1 MIPAVIYARYSS
13 SNQREESIAGQLRD
27 CYAFAERNGYK
38 VIKEYTDSA
47 MTATSDRRPS
57 FQRMVADS
65 KKKTFEVVIVWK
77 LDRFARDR
85 YDAAVYRKRLK
96 DNGVK
101 LISAMENIT
110 DSPEGI
116 ILEGMLEAMAEY
128 YSRNLAENV
137 KRGAY
142 DSALQRKALGRMPLG
157 YRRGDDGRFEIDPD
171 TAPVVQKVFRDYL
184 SGKTR
189 AQIVKELN
197 ELGIR
202 TSYGQPF
209 GKNSIYR
216 ILNQE
221 KYIGVYRYEDILDPN
236 GIPPIIDK
244 TTFQEVQKRMK
255 NKSFTKRRADIELD
269 PYHLAGR
276 LFCGECGSAMTGESA
291 QGKHRD
297 VFKYYSC
304 VKRKKHQCT
313 KARVRKH
320 WLEKRIIQ
328 IVNQQ
333 ILTDEMIERF
343 VEAYRENMENLSEQ
357 DKVVNLYRSEL
368 ADVERKINNI
378 TKAIA
383 DGAWSRNLSEMLDDL
398 ENRQDELNLLIRK
411 EEASEPPITPEM
423 VREYF
428 MQLKDRAQIEDSCQ
442 QTLVDVFVRKIYLW
456 DAKEKDGPIRAVIEL
471 SLTGSDGDPE
481 SYEAMLEECSS
492 EIHKVNLTVKVSN
505 TSLFVCCTL

>member
-142 DSALQRKALGRMPLG
+142 DSAIQRKALGRLPLG
-157 YRRGDDGRFEIDPD
+157 YRRGEDGRYEIDPD
-171 TAPVVQKVFRDYL
+171 TAPIVQKVFRDYL

-189 AQIVKELN
+189 EQIVTELN
-197 ELGIR
+197 SLGIR
-202 TSYGQPF
+202 TSYGKPF
-209 GKNSIYR
+209 GKNSIYS
-216 ILNQE
+216 ILRQE
-221 KYIGVYRYEDILDPN
+221 KYIGIYRYEDILDPN

-244 TTFQEVQKRMK
+244 ETFQEVQKRMK

-269 PYHLAGR
+269 PYHLAGKA
-276 LFCGECGSAMTGESA
+276 FCGLCGRPLTGESA
-291 QGKHRD
+291 RSKTGK

-304 VKRKKHQCT
+304 VGRKNHECT
-313 KARVRKH
+313 KSRIRKD
-320 WLEKRIIQ
+320 WLEEHVIRM
-328 IVNQQ
+328 VNDQ

-343 VEAYRENMENLSEQ
+343 VEEYRKNMQKISDQE
-357 DKVVNLYRSEL
+357 DYAAIYRNEL
-368 ADVERKINNI
+368 QDVERKIQN
-378 TKAIA
+378 TSRAIA
-383 DGAWSRNLSEMLDDL
+383 EGAWSPTVSKMLEEL
-398 ENRQDELNLLIRK
+398 ENRRSELEYLIR
-411 EEASEPPITPEM
+411 EEESKEPPITPEM

-505 TSLFVCCTL
+505 TSLFICCTL

>member
-13 SNQREESIAGQLRD
+13 TSQREESIAGQLRD
-27 CYAFAERNGYK
+27 CYAFADRNGYK
-38 VIKEYTDSA
+38 VIDEYTDSA

-65 KKKTFEVVIVWK
+65 KKHLFEVVIVWK

-137 KRGAY
+137 RRGAY
-142 DSALQRKALGRMPLG
+142 DSALERKALGRMPLG
-157 YRRGDDGRFEIDPD
+157 YRRGEDGRYEIDPD

-197 ELGIR
+197 QLGVR
-202 TSYGQPF
+202 TSHGEPF
-209 GKNSIYR
+209 GKNSIYC
-216 ILNQE
+216 ILRQE
-221 KYIGVYRYEDILDPN
+221 KYIGVYKYRDIYDPN

-244 TTFQEVQKRMK
+244 VTFEEVQRRMK
-255 NKSFTKRRADIELD
+255 NKSFTKRRADGVD
-269 PYHLAGR
+269 PYHLAGI
-276 LFCGECGSAMTGESA
+276 LFCGECGSPMTGESA
-291 QGKHRD
+291 QGKLGGI
-297 VFKYYSC
+297 FKYYTC
-304 VKRKKHQCT
+304 VKRKKHECEKT
-313 KARVRKH
+313 RIRKE
-320 WLEKRIIQ
+320 WLEEHIIK

-333 ILTDEMIERF
+333 ILTDETIERF
-343 VEAYRENMENLSEQ
+343 VEAYRKNMNNISDQ

-368 ADVERKINNI
+368 AEVERKIGNI

-383 DGAWSRNLSEMLDDL
+383 DGAWSKNLAEMLDGL
-398 ENRQDELNLLIRK
+398 EERQDELLLLIRK
-411 EEASEPPITPEM
+411 EEAKEPQITPEM

-428 MQLKDRAQIEDSCQ
+428 MELKERAKIEDECQ
-442 QTLVDVFVRKIYLW
+442 QTLVDVFVRRIYVW
-456 DAKEKDGPIRAVIEL
+456 NAKKDDSVRAVIEL

-481 SYEAMLEECSS
+481 TYEAMLEECSS
-492 EIHKVNLTVKVSN
+492 EIHKVNLIVKVSN
-505 TSLFVCCTL
+505 TSLFVIATI